1 MKVSE
6 LFSTLSQ
13 GVLSNLSIGG
23 DGSGVIPTAKHG
35 KLIGYTNLALL
46 RLHSRFL
53 LKEND
58 LLLRQSEHIRTYKLS
73 SEHAATTPDPVVPVF
88 PAITKYILD
97 TPIKPFTN
105 DVVKVITA
113 VGYGGLDV
121 PFNDPENP
129 YSLFTPAPNTVQVP
143 FPIEGTLIGI
153 GYQASHPVLTQLT
166 DDIILPSTLHEAL
179 ISYIAHL
186 TYSHMNGQ
194 EHTAKANEHLNKYE
208 MVCLE
213 LEEMDLISSSH
224 SQTNIRFHKG
234 GWI

>member
-23 DGSGVIPTAKHG
+23 DGSGVIPTAKHA

-58 LLLRQSEHIRTYKLS
+58 LLLRQSEHIRTYRLS
-73 SEHAATTPDPVVPVF
+73 SEFAQTTPDPVVPVF
-88 PAITKYILD
+88 PVITKYILD
-97 TPIKPFTN
+97 TPLKPFTD
-105 DVVKVITA
+105 DVVKVLTA

-121 PFNDPENP
+121 PLNDPENP
-129 YSLFTPAPNTVQVP
+129 YSLFTPAPNTLQVP
-143 FPIEGTLIGI
+143 FPIEDTLIGV
-153 GYQASHPVLTQLT
+153 GYQASHAILESLT
-166 DDIILPSTLHEAL
+166 DDIVLPATLNEAL

-186 TYSHMNGQ
+186 TYSHMNGA
-194 EHTAKANEHLNKYE
+194 EHAAKANEHLTKYE
-208 MVCLE
+208 MVCGE
-213 LEEMDLISSSH
+213 LEEMDLISLSH
-224 SQTNIRFHKG
+224 SQTNTRFHKG